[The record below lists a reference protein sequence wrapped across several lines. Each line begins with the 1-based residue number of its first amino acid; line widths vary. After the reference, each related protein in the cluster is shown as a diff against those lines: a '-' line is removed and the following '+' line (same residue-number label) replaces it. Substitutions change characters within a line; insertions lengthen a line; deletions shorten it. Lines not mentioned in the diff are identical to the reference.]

1 MTWDQQWT
9 ERKTIEKWL
18 NPDPFLVSLARAL
31 RTQGFRRAFDL
42 GCGVGRHVIF
52 LAKEGYEV
60 YGSDFSEPAVKYC
73 QDWLQR
79 EGLSATVAKMDMTEI
94 PYPDGFFDL
103 IVAYNVIYHTT
114 FTGMTRLV
122 DTIHCKLRP
131 GGYFFV
137 TLKSTQEWRYGR
149 GTEVEKNTFFRPG
162 KGVPIHFSTEDDIEL
177 LFRHFDIASKQYRH
191 HIDETT
197 QRQYASWKIVL
208 RKPGRVPEQ
217 RLSFP
222 SEPKDSPMQ

>member
-18 NPDPFLVSLARAL
+18 NPDPFFVSLARDL
-31 RTQGFRRAFDL
+31 KTQGFRRAFDL

-60 YGSDFSEPAVKYC
+60 YASDFSEPAIKYC

-114 FTGMTRLV
+114 FTGMTHLV
-122 DTIHCKLRP
+122 DTIHRKLRP

-149 GTEVEKNTFFRPG
+149 GTEVERNTFFRPG
-162 KGVPIHFSTEDDIEL
+162 KGVPIHFSTEGDIEF

-191 HIDETT
+191 HRDETT

-208 RKPGRVPEQ
+208 RKPGPVPEQ
-217 RLSFP
+217 NSP
-222 SEPKDSPMQ
+222 SPGEPKDSPVR